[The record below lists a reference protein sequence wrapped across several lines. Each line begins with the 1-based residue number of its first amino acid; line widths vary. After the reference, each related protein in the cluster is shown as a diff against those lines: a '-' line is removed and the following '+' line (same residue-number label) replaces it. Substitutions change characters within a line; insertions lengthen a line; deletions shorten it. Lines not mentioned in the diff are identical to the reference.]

1 MRRKERTT
9 VSLSLGA
16 AAVFDLLTK
25 EQRRY
30 VVRLVRLAPPRNQ
43 PYRLRAAHPDGLR
56 VCGVCKEDTSMLVPG
71 LFATQSA
78 LWEWAMIEYAGP
90 IRSGT
95 LLSEAD
101 MQTLDS
107 LWPTST

>member
-9 VSLSLGA
+9 VSLSLEA

-25 EQRRY
+25 EQRQY
-30 VVRLVRLAPPRNQ
+30 VVRLVRLAPPRDL

-56 VCGVCKEDTSMLVPG
+56 VCGIYKEDTAGLVPG
-71 LFATQSA
+71 LFATQSS
-78 LWEWAMIEYAGP
+78 LWEWALVEYAGP

-95 LLSEAD
+95 LLTEAD
-101 MQTLDS
+101 MQILDG
-107 LWPTST
+107 LWPLST

>member
-16 AAVFDLLTK
+16 AAVFDMLQK
-25 EQRRY
+25 EQRPY
-30 VVRLVRLAPPRNQ
+30 IVRLVRLAPPRDM
-43 PYRLRAAHPDGLR
+43 PYRLRASHPEGLR
-56 VCGVCKEDTSMLVPG
+56 VRGIYKEDMNGLVPG
-71 LFATQSA
+71 VFATQSA

-90 IRSGT
+90 IRSGI

-101 MQTLDS
+101 MQTLGS
-107 LWPTST
+107 LWP